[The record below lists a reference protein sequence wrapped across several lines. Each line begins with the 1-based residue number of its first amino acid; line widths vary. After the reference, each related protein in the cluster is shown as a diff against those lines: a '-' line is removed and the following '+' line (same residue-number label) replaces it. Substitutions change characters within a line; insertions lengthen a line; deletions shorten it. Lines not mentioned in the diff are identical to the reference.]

1 MAVLKYYDG
10 TDWEPVAS
18 ALVGPTGATG
28 VTGSTGATGSAA
40 SSGLIQIV
48 PASVTVAG
56 AGSSGSVDANGKV
69 TFGTCTSVS
78 VNDCF
83 SSTYQN
89 YRIIFNITSTTATTS
104 FGLRMRVSGS
114 DNSSSNYYYCSM
126 VGRQDSATAA
136 FTTIGSNGAQTTG
149 YVPVRGENATSNSSG
164 SVDIYNPFETGYTSW
179 VGLGSQPN
187 STNGMWMQ
195 QSFNTMT
202 VTTSYTG
209 FTLYPADAGNA
220 TGFIR
225 VYGYKN

>member
-1 MAVLKYYDG
+1 MGRARDLANILSSSG
-10 TDWEPVAS
+10 NVALDSELGLSLITPTSVTTTGGS
-18 ALVGPTGATG
+18 ATISSTGKVSFTGA
-28 VTGSTGATGSAA
+28 STIS
-40 SSGLIQIV
+40 L
-48 PASVTVAG
+48 
-56 AGSSGSVDANGKV
+56 
-69 TFGTCTSVS
+69 
-78 VNDCF
+78 NDCF

-89 YRIIFNITSTTATTS
+89 YRIIFNITSNTATTG

-114 DNSSSNYYYCSM
+114 DNSSSNYYYVAL
-126 VGRQDSATAA
+126 VGRQDSTTAA

-149 YVPVRGENATSNSSG
+149 SAPVRGENATSNSSG
-164 SVDIYNPFETGYTSW
+164 SIDIYNPFETGYTSW

-209 FTLYPADAGNA
+209 FTLFPTDAGNA